1 MLEQLDVPNNHQ
13 GSGALTIPGL
23 GKTMTGPQAGEHES
37 DTSDVAANESPA
49 PEVTDMKPEAGS
61 ESSVDLSK
69 EPLLGPKR
77 WRDTLKRLRT
87 WLSDPPWWVTNGLVA
102 LFISLVVYAVQ
113 AHSDN
118 KRDAE
123 NQKLQQVQAQ
133 SAQRLDDLRF
143 VRERA
148 SRPGQPAEAFSGF
161 DLQCQDLAWL
171 PLDQAIFEGADLRHT
186 NLPGIGLTNS
196 DLLNADVRGAD
207 MVKAV
212 LDNSG
217 LVNVD
222 FTGADLTDASLRGAL
237 LHGAT
242 LISTVLKGA
251 DLTGA
256 HLEANDTLVMT
267 GHQPERLA
275 PANLAG
281 ADLEGAKL
289 DHANLSGAN
298 LSGAD
303 LANLDLTSANLTGAN
318 LSGIYYDTSTK
329 WPAGLPH
336 PKSAAAPDAAIKG
349 PDAGPGG
356 CTGGTAPE
364 PTN

>member
-1 MLEQLDVPNNHQ
+1 M
-13 GSGALTIPGL
+13 A
-23 GKTMTGPQAGEHES
+23 GPQAGEQES
-37 DTSDVAANESPA
+37 DTSDVVAKESPA
-49 PEVTDMKPEAGS
+49 PAVTQAGS
-61 ESSVDLSK
+61 ESSADLSK
-69 EPLLGPKR
+69 EPPLGPKR
-77 WRDTLKRLRT
+77 WRRALRRLRT
-87 WLSDPPWWVTNGLVA
+87 WFSDPPWWFTNGLVA

-113 AHSDN
+113 AHSD
-118 KRDAE
+118 KERDAQ
-123 NQKLQQVQAQ
+123 NQKLQQAQAE
-133 SAQRLDDLRF
+133 SAQRLEDLRF

-148 SRPGQPAEAFSGF
+148 SKPGQPAEAFSGF

-171 PLDQAIFEGADLRHT
+171 PLDQADFSKADLRHA
-186 NLPGIGLTNS
+186 NLFGIGLTNS
-196 DLLNADVRGAD
+196 EMLDADVRGAN

-217 LVNVD
+217 LENAD
-222 FTGADLTDASLRGAL
+222 FSGADLSKASLLGAF

-242 LISTVLKGA
+242 LISTVLKEA
-251 DLTGA
+251 DLSGA
-256 HLEANDTLVMT
+256 HLEANDTLVAR
-267 GHQPERLA
+267 GHQA
-275 PANLAG
+275 AHIDPANLAG

-303 LANLDLTSANLTGAN
+303 LANVDLTSANLTGAN

-336 PKSAAAPDAAIKG
+336 PKSAPSPDAATKG
-349 PDAGPGG
+349 PELGPGG

-364 PTN
+364 PIN

>member
-1 MLEQLDVPNNHQ
+1 M
-13 GSGALTIPGL
+13 A
-23 GKTMTGPQAGEHES
+23 GPQAGEHES
-37 DTSDVAANESPA
+37 DTSDVAAKESPP

-87 WLSDPPWWVTNGLVA
+87 WFSDPPWWVTNGLVA

-113 AHSDN
+113 AHSD
-118 KRDAE
+118 KERDAE
-123 NQKLQQVQAQ
+123 NQKLQRVQAQ
-133 SAQRLDDLRF
+133 SAQRLEDLRF

-148 SRPGQPAEAFSGF
+148 SSSGQPAEAFSEF
-161 DLQCQDLAWL
+161 DLQCQDLSWL
-171 PLDQAIFEGADLRHT
+171 PLDQADFDRADLRHT
-186 NLPGIGLTNS
+186 NSVGISLRDS
-196 DLLNADVRGAD
+196 HLLSADLRGAN

-222 FTGADLTDASLRGAL
+222 FGGADLTNASLRGAL
-237 LHGAT
+237 LHGAW

-256 HLEANDTLVMT
+256 HLEANDTLVIT
-267 GHQPERLA
+267 GHQPAHLD

-289 DHANLSGAN
+289 DRANLSGAN

-303 LANLDLTSANLTGAN
+303 LANLDLTSTNLTGAN

-336 PKSAAAPDAAIKG
+336 PKSTAAPGAAITG
-349 PDAGPGG
+349 PEEGPAG